1 MPQPQLTVH
10 DTPKPAGLRRSAALR
25 KNIVPGVSL
34 HSAAAEPTWLDL
46 ELHIVPDTS
55 GGDVRASLAELRIA

>member
-1 MPQPQLTVH
+1 M
-10 DTPKPAGLRRSAALR
+10 R

-46 ELHIVPDTS
+46 ELHIVADTS

>member
-1 MPQPQLTVH
+1 M
-10 DTPKPAGLRRSAALR
+10 R

-55 GGDVRASLAELRIA
+55 GGDVRASLAELRVA